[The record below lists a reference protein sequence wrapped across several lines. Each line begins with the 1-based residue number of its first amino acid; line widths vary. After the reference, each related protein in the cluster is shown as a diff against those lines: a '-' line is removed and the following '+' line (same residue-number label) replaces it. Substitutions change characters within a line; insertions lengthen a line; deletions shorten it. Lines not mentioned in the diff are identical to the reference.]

1 MIFMWQHT
9 IHFQMLWR
17 DIHVAKLCHEY
28 HVAKFKRRN
37 NLIHNVATWFAFGK
51 LATCLS
57 RHKKLPHAFQRRE
70 STRRYFWLVKWFS
83 PLPRDNHVA
92 GGSFSCSV
100 NWNLLYLY
108 ICWLYFYGI
117 IYYLMPLIKPMMEI
131 EYHNDLWL
139 QCCTFSTEVKLWGN
153 LYWFTLI

>member
-28 HVAKFKRRN
+28 HVAKFKRRSK
-37 NLIHNVATWFAFGK
+37 LIHNVATWFAFGK

-92 GGSFSCSV
+92 GGSFSCSDT
-100 NWNLLYLY
+100 LLKK
-108 ICWLYFYGI
+108 I
-117 IYYLMPLIKPMMEI
+117 IYNLNFLNIIM
-131 EYHNDLWL
+131 NDNKFVWFLWIRIWRDSISDFFL
-139 QCCTFSTEVKLWGN
+139 NNHLF
-153 LYWFTLI
+153 